1 MFDNH
6 LINPFSIGAT
16 IIYYLSIPFQRDWQ
30 RYALIGACNNGFG
43 FGTLS
48 LRHVGWLIME
58 FSAYH
63 ASFFPKPQ
71 IPLEPVTFL
80 GGWLQNRKRDCARP
94 LYQLV

>member
-30 RYALIGACNNGFG
+30 RNALIRACNNGFG

-48 LRHVGWLIME
+48 LRHVGWLVVE

-71 IPLEPVTFL
+71 IPLEPGIFQTSVGAQVHSHHLAAF
-80 GGWLQNRKRDCARP
+80 
-94 LYQLV
+94 